1 MKSIP
6 MSRKKIKF
14 VGYIAFFAF
23 SFAWITCN
31 SHIDYFSS
39 VSGPITHHEETS
51 PSHNES
57 CIDHTQVF
65 SRSQGTDYHSDFS
78 YVPATTNYLDF
89 SLDLI
94 WQGVTPLYVA
104 EIDSGQRLFLQNKV
118 LRI

>member
-1 MKSIP
+1 MKNLISK
-6 MSRKKIKF
+6 KKIKLF
-14 VGYIAFFAF
+14 GYIAFFAF

-31 SHIDYFSS
+31 SHVSFLSS
-39 VSGPITHHEETS
+39 TSGPITHHEESS

-65 SRSQGTDYHSDFS
+65 SRSQGSDYHADFS
-78 YVPATTNYLDF
+78 YIPATPTSLDF
-89 SLDLI
+89 SLVQM
-94 WQGVTPLYVA
+94 WQEMTPPHLV

>member
-1 MKSIP
+1 MKNI
-6 MSRKKIKF
+6 MSRKKIKLI
-14 VGYIAFFAF
+14 GYIAFFAF

-31 SHIDYFSS
+31 SHIDFYPS
-39 VSGPITHHEETS
+39 VSGPTTHHKESS

-65 SRSQGTDYHSDFS
+65 SRSQGGDYHSDFS
-78 YVPATTNYLDF
+78 YFSATTAYLDF
-89 SLDLI
+89 SLDRI
-94 WQGVTPLYVA
+94 WQGVAPMYIT